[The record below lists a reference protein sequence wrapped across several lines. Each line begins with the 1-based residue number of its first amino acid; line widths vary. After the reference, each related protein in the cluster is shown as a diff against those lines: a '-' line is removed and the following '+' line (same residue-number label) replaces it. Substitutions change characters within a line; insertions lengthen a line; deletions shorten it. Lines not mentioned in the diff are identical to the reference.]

1 MATRTMDDDLTH
13 HLAAIG
19 RWIEEYR
26 ADARP
31 LPGLSSDERKQL
43 HAVNKSIQHLASLG
57 VSIPDELRN
66 LKLKLSAKDV
76 VQPADSVARSE
87 DVAELRR
94 ALASLQQAARAVQR
108 PQLIRG
114 SVSRARQNYDVTLVE
129 LIQHGH
135 LLTIDTLEPAWK
147 KGDTPIEG
155 KVRNDGAVMAR
166 TTAGWAEF
174 KTLSAAAHAIAGQS
188 LNGWL
193 HWRRVNANGSRTTLK
208 DIRAEFMN
216 KGDAQ

>member
-1 MATRTMDDDLTH
+1 MAVRIMADDLAH

-31 LPGLSSDERKQL
+31 VPGLSSDERKQL
-43 HAVNKSIQHLASLG
+43 HAVNKSIQQLGSLG

-66 LKLKLSAKDV
+66 LKLKLSTKDV
-76 VQPADSVARSE
+76 VQPTDSVVRSE
-87 DVAELRR
+87 DIAELRS
-94 ALASLQQAARAVQR
+94 ALATLQQAARAVQR
-108 PQLIRG
+108 PQLTPG
-114 SVSRARQNYDVTLVE
+114 SVSPARRNYEVTLAE

-135 LLTIDTLEPAWK
+135 LLTTDKLELAWK

-155 KVRNDGAVMAR
+155 KVLDDGTVMAR
-166 TTAGWAEF
+166 TSAGWTAF
-174 KTLSAAAHAIAGQS
+174 KTLSAAADAIAGQS

-193 HWRRVNANGSRTTLK
+193 HWRRANADGSRTTLK
-208 DIRAEFMN
+208 DIRAKFMSE
-216 KGDAQ
+216 GDAQ